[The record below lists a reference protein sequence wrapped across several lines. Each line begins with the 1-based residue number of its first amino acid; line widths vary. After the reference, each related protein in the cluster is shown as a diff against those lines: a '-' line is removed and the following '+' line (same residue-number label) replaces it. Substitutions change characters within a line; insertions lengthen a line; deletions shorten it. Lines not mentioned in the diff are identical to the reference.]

1 MEVGITIGCDVHCPY
16 LPSKRRED
24 WGLSDPT
31 GLSDEVFLAVIRTIE
46 EKVRALR
53 ADLLLWKDEND

>member
-1 MEVGITIGCDVHCPY
+1 VECPY
-16 LPSKRRED
+16 LPSQRRED
-24 WGLSDPT
+24 GGLSDPT
-31 GLSDEVFLAVIRTIE
+31 GQSDEVFLSALRAIE